1 MRQRHVTCVISV
13 GLPLCISTAVSV
25 LVTQLLLQVTSIGG
39 AFIDVTLH
47 LLYSLIGMKKI
58 IL

>member
-25 LVTQLLLQVTSIGG
+25 LVTQLLLQVTSKGG
-39 AFIDVTLH
+39 AFIDGTLH
-47 LLYSLIGMKKI
+47 LLYI
-58 IL
+58 ILK